1 MKKLIG
7 LFLLAGMFTF
17 AACGGKKAQAPAADT
32 AAAAPHA
39 ADTTKHD
46 STAAAHGADHAG
58 DAAAHGEKK
67 AAH

>member
-17 AACGGKKAQAPAADT
+17 TACGGKKQEAAKTDSAAVAAPAPVDTTAAKADT
-32 AAAAPHA
+32 A
-39 ADTTKHD
+39 KHD
-46 STAAAHGADHAG
+46 AAGH
-58 DAAAHGEKK
+58 DAAGHGEKK